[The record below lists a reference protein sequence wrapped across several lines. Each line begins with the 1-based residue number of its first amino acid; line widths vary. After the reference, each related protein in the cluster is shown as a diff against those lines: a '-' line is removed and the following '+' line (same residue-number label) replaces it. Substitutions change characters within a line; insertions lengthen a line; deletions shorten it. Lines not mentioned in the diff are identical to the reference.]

1 MQSLSLYLLVCLFA
15 GSLLV
20 GCSANSEKSTEAE
33 PEQVKPSKIELLV
46 GTYTGKGSEGIYR
59 YDFDPATGML
69 SEQTL
74 VAKTVSPSYLTM
86 SKDRQYV
93 FAVNESEKGHVSSF
107 KWNADRS
114 ELEAIG
120 QQSSQGDYP
129 CYVELNPAENLL
141 AIGNYITGNTLVFP
155 VDEAGAIGE
164 TPAVYQHK
172 GSGPVSPNQ
181 GSAHAHCVKFD
192 ASGTFLYAV
201 DLGADQLISYPI
213 DSTNKVGP
221 ATTQF
226 AADPGD
232 GPRHLIFHPT
242 QDLAFVVNELS
253 SSVVSLRLDSENGTF
268 TPLDRASTLPDDFTG
283 KSYCADIHLSA
294 NGKFLYASNRGH
306 NSIAIFTVSEAGG
319 LNRIGVESIKGDWP
333 RNFALSPDN
342 RYVLVAN
349 QKSDNITVFEVNP
362 ETGLL
367 TFTGHEVSISQ
378 PVVMKF

>member
-1 MQSLSLYLLVCLFA
+1 MQSLSPYLLVCLFV
-15 GSLLV
+15 GSLFAA
-20 GCSANSEKSTEAE
+20 CSPNPEKSTEAE
-33 PEQVKPSKIELLV
+33 PEQEEPSKIELLV

-59 YDFDPATGML
+59 FDFDPTTGML
-69 SEQTL
+69 SEQKL

-114 ELEAIG
+114 ELEAVS

-129 CYVELNPAENLL
+129 CYVELNPAENRL
-141 AIGNYITGNTLVFP
+141 AIGNYITGNTLIFSVN
-155 VDEAGAIGE
+155 EAGAIGE
-164 TPAVYQHK
+164 TPTVYQHK

-192 ASGTFLYAV
+192 ANGKFLYAV
-201 DLGADQLISYPI
+201 DLGADQIISYPI
-213 DSTNKVGP
+213 DENSKVGS
-221 ATTQF
+221 ATTRL

-283 KSYCADIHLSA
+283 KSYCADIHLSV

-306 NSIAIFTVSEAGG
+306 NSIAIFTVSEKGD